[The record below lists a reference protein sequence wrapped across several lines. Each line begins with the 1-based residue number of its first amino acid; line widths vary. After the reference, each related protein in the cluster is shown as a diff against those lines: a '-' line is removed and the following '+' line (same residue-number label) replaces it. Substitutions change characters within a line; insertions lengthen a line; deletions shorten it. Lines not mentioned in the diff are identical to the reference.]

1 MNEVGHF
8 NRDGKQIRGN
18 LEPTHFMFL
27 GQDLTIVWL
36 SVNFD
41 EVDGYTI
48 GGCIVSQ
55 GVFLKDGG

>member
-1 MNEVGHF
+1 MKLAISTEME
-8 NRDGKQIRGN
+8 IRGN

-27 GQDLTIVWL
+27 GQDLTIVWF

-41 EVDGYTI
+41 KVDRYAI